1 MYFQEPLS
9 FEYYETRVKAIRKKV
24 KLIRVCKWNR
34 KRAPNSRLPLILTG
48 NNLMCLIPNFPETKT
63 FVFKESSSSSSAQT
77 FVKEDQDD
85 IEIVP
90 DPSTANHEFPMNLT
104 YSGN

>member
-1 MYFQEPLS
+1 MYFQDSLPY
-9 FEYYETRVKAIRKKV
+9 EYYETRVKAIRKKV
-24 KLIRVCKWNR
+24 ELLRVCKWNP
-34 KRAPNSRLPLILTG
+34 ALILTG
-48 NNLMCLIPNFPETKT
+48 KNLMCLLPNFPETKT
-63 FVFKESSSSSSAQT
+63 FVLKDASSSNRAQE

-90 DPSTANHEFPMNLT
+90 DPPAANHDLG